1 MRMQVNAGDCFFDSE
16 TLDGGEQMPIM
27 KINFGIKFS
36 VIDLMHA
43 LDGFQKQH
51 LALEQQQLQLQQ
63 PPVYTAPPPPPPIPL
78 GGFDATTIPHAGV
91 SACAAAHVSG
101 VSVPS
106 PALNMDVKRGL
117 SFTGLSA
124 ASVAKNAVERE
135 LRDALEIQAA
145 MCVDA
150 LKDRWE
156 APISS
161 LQANYPEYASN
172 GRWTAID
179 DKFATINGSDVFSV
193 DWKPVKLQLPRL
205 KQVSAGGEP
214 QIKAPIIIKAPEDAQ
229 EDAIPQQV
237 ESTSEMPASAP
248 PGSSALVSTC
258 TEVATASVAA
268 VSSAQAVPP
277 DSSPA
282 IDVGAQEDAIP
293 QQVESTSEM
302 PDSAPP
308 GSSAL
313 VSTCPEVATAA
324 VTAVSSAQALPPDSS
339 PSGVPASS
347 ALDAMDRPVSGKSDS
362 VLVSDSDS
370 SVAPSVSKKHKE
382 CSPQ

>member
-1 MRMQVNAGDCFFDSE
+1 MRMQVNAGDCFFDYE
-16 TLDGGEQMPIM
+16 TLNGGEQMPIM
-27 KINFGIKFS
+27 KMNIGIKFS

-43 LDGFQKQH
+43 LQDFQKQH
-51 LALEQQQLQLQQ
+51 QALEQQQSSAQLQLQQ
-63 PPVYTAPPPPPPIPL
+63 PLVYTDPPPPPPIPL

-91 SACAAAHVSG
+91 SGCAAAHIYG
-101 VSVPS
+101 VSVSS

-117 SFTGLSA
+117 SFTSMSA
-124 ASVAKNAVERE
+124 ASLAKNAVEKQ

-145 MCVDA
+145 MSVEA

-161 LQANYPEYASN
+161 LQANYAEYTSN

-179 DKFATINGSDVFSV
+179 EKFATVNGSDVFSV
-193 DWKPVKLQLPRL
+193 DWKPVKLQLPLL
-205 KQVSAGGEP
+205 KQVSAGEEP
-214 QIKAPIIIKAPEDAQ
+214 KIKAPIIIKVPAIDVAAQ

-237 ESTSEMPASAP
+237 ESTSEMPDSAP

-339 PSGVPASS
+339 PIGVPASS
-347 ALDAMDRPVSGKSDS
+347 ALDAMDRPVSSKSDN
-362 VLVSDSDS
+362 VLVSASGYR
-370 SVAPSVSKKHKE
+370 E
-382 CSPQ
+382 CPPQ

>member
-1 MRMQVNAGDCFFDSE
+1 MQVNAGDCFFDYE
-16 TLDGGEQMPIM
+16 TLDGGKQMPTM
-27 KINFGIKFS
+27 KMNIPITFS
-36 VIDLMHA
+36 VIDLMDA
-43 LDGFQKQH
+43 LGGFQKLHQ
-51 LALEQQQLQLQQ
+51 ALEQQQSSAQLQLQQ
-63 PPVYTAPPPPPPIPL
+63 PLVPPPPPPIPL
-78 GGFDATTIPHAGV
+78 GGFDAIPHAGA
-91 SACAAAHVSG
+91 SCCAAADLDG
-101 VSVPS
+101 VSVL
-106 PALNMDVKRGL
+106 PALNMDVQRGP

-124 ASVAKNAVERE
+124 ASLAKNAVERE
-135 LRDALEIQAA
+135 MRDALENQAA
-145 MCVDA
+145 MSVA
-150 LKDRWE
+150 APKDRWE

-161 LQANYPEYASN
+161 LQATYAEYASN
-172 GRWTAID
+172 GGWTAID
-179 DKFATINGSDVFSV
+179 DKFATIKGSDVVSV
-193 DWKPVKLQLPRL
+193 DWIPVKLPLLLL

-214 QIKAPIIIKAPEDAQ
+214 KIKAPIIIKAPAIGVAAQ

-339 PSGVPASS
+339 PIGVPASS
-347 ALDAMDRPVSGKSDS
+347 ALDAMDRPVSSKSDS
-362 VLVSDSDS
+362 VRVSDR
-370 SVAPSVSKKHKE
+370 AYRE
-382 CSPQ
+382 CPPQ

>member
-1 MRMQVNAGDCFFDSE
+1 MRMQVNAGDCFFDYE
-16 TLDGGEQMPIM
+16 TVDGGKQMPTM
-27 KINFGIKFS
+27 KMNIPITFS
-36 VIDLMHA
+36 VIDLMDA
-43 LDGFQKQH
+43 LGGFQKLHQ
-51 LALEQQQLQLQQ
+51 ALEQQQSSAQLQLQQ
-63 PPVYTAPPPPPPIPL
+63 PLVPPPPPPIPL
-78 GGFDATTIPHAGV
+78 GGFDAIPHAGA
-91 SACAAAHVSG
+91 SCCAAADLDG
-101 VSVPS
+101 VSVL
-106 PALNMDVKRGL
+106 PALNMDVQRGP

-124 ASVAKNAVERE
+124 ASLAKNAVERE
-135 LRDALEIQAA
+135 MRDALENQAA
-145 MCVDA
+145 MSVA
-150 LKDRWE
+150 APKDRWE

-161 LQANYPEYASN
+161 LQATYAEYASN
-172 GRWTAID
+172 GRWTASD
-179 DKFATINGSDVFSV
+179 DKFATIKGSDVVSV
-193 DWKPVKLQLPRL
+193 DWKPVQLPLRLL
-205 KQVSAGGEP
+205 KQVSAGAEP

-237 ESTSEMPASAP
+237 EITSEMPASAS

-258 TEVATASVAA
+258 TEVATASVAV

-313 VSTCPEVATAA
+313 VSPCPEVATAA

-339 PSGVPASS
+339 PIGVPASS
-347 ALDAMDRPVSGKSDS
+347 ALDAMDRPVSSKSDS
-362 VLVSDSDS
+362 VRVSDR
-370 SVAPSVSKKHKE
+370 AYRE
-382 CSPQ
+382 CPPQ

>member
-1 MRMQVNAGDCFFDSE
+1 M
-16 TLDGGEQMPIM
+16 
-27 KINFGIKFS
+27 S
-36 VIDLMHA
+36 V
-43 LDGFQKQH
+43 
-51 LALEQQQLQLQQ
+51 E
-63 PPVYTAPPPPPPIPL
+63 
-78 GGFDATTIPHAGV
+78 
-91 SACAAAHVSG
+91 
-101 VSVPS
+101 
-106 PALNMDVKRGL
+106 
-117 SFTGLSA
+117 
-124 ASVAKNAVERE
+124 
-135 LRDALEIQAA
+135 
-145 MCVDA
+145 A

-161 LQANYPEYASN
+161 LQANYAEYTSN

-179 DKFATINGSDVFSV
+179 EKFATVNGSDVFSV
-193 DWKPVKLQLPRL
+193 DWKPVKLQLPLL
-205 KQVSAGGEP
+205 KQVSAGEEP
-214 QIKAPIIIKAPEDAQ
+214 KIKAPIIIKVPAIDVAAQ

-237 ESTSEMPASAP
+237 ESTSEMPDSAP

-313 VSTCPEVATAA
+313 VSTCTEVATASVA
-324 VTAVSSAQALPPDSS
+324 AVSSAQALPPDSS
-339 PSGVPASS
+339 PIGVPASS
-347 ALDAMDRPVSGKSDS
+347 ALDAMDRPVSSKSDS

-370 SVAPSVSKKHKE
+370 SVAPSVSKKHAE
-382 CSPQ
+382 CPSQ